1 MRRFLQRLAAISAL
15 LLSLATAVPA
25 WAETLYVT
33 MNDNTVVTYD
43 TSSNNATTI
52 AGTKATFADQASG
65 IDDPSGLAFDSA
77 GNLFVGNRSSIMK
90 YDSLGNGST
99 VTSTGVA
106 GAVSL
111 AFDAANNLFVA
122 NLNFNNILKITPS
135 GNQSTFAS
143 LPNAWGVATDSA
155 GNVYA
160 SDTNGFT
167 TSDSITKFDSSG
179 NGSLFASGLGTP
191 MLAFD
196 SAGNLYATNNDRITK
211 FNSAG
216 VGSTFAT
223 TDGFNP
229 IDITF
234 DSAGNLY
241 ATDFNNSTIS
251 KFDSAGAFQFSW
263 ATKAERDF
271 FGASPR
277 SLAFRP
283 ETGPETA
290 SVPEI
295 DPAGMGSVLAGSA
308 NPQRRTGRRCGGC
321 SRGAQARRRGCRGCS
336 SRRR

>member
-33 MNDNTVVTYD
+33 MNDDTVVTYD
-43 TSSNNATTI
+43 TSSNDATTI
-52 AGTKATFADQASG
+52 AGTKATFANRASG

-143 LPNAWGVATDSA
+143 LNNAWSVATDSA

-179 NGSLFASGLGTP
+179 NGSVFASGLGVP
-191 MLAFD
+191 SLAFD
-196 SAGNLYATNNDRITK
+196 SAGNLYATNQTLITK

-241 ATDFNNSTIS
+241 ATDFNNLTIS

-263 ATKAERDF
+263 STGGG
-271 FGASPR
+271 FGPFQSAPR
-277 SLAFRP
+277 SLTFKLESAP
-283 ETGPETA
+283 
-290 SVPEI
+290 VPEI
-295 DPAGMGSVLAGSA
+295 DPAGMGSVLALV
-308 NPQRRTGRRCGGC
+308 TGTL
-321 SRGAQARRRGCRGCS
+321 SLLERRRQKAKRVA
-336 SRRR
+336 

>member
-33 MNDNTVVTYD
+33 MSDDTVVTYD
-43 TSSNNATTI
+43 TSSNDATTI
-52 AGTKATFADQASG
+52 AGTKATFADRASG

-77 GNLFVGNRSSIMK
+77 GNLFVMNRSSIIK
-90 YDSLGNGST
+90 YDSLGNGSI

-106 GAVSL
+106 GRSL

-122 NLNFNNILKITPS
+122 NLNYNNILKITPS

-143 LPNAWGVATDSA
+143 LTNAWGVATDSA

-179 NGSLFASGLGTP
+179 NGSVFASGLGVP
-191 MLAFD
+191 SLAFD
-196 SAGNLYATNNDRITK
+196 SAGNLYATNQTLITK

-263 ATKAERDF
+263 SAGGG
-271 FGASPR
+271 FGPFQSAPR
-277 SLAFRP
+277 SLTFKLESAP
-283 ETGPETA
+283 
-290 SVPEI
+290 VPEI
-295 DPAGMGSVLAGSA
+295 DPAGMGSVLALV
-308 NPQRRTGRRCGGC
+308 TGTL
-321 SRGAQARRRGCRGCS
+321 SLLERRRLKVKRVA
-336 SRRR
+336 

>member
-33 MNDNTVVTYD
+33 MSDDTVVTYD

-52 AGTKATFADQASG
+52 AGTKATFANRDSG
-65 IDDPSGLAFDSA
+65 IDDPQGLAFDSA

-160 SDTNGFT
+160 SNYTGTFIN
-167 TSDSITKFDSSG
+167 SDSITKFNASG
-179 NGSLFASGLGTP
+179 NGSLFASSLTTP
-191 MLAFD
+191 RLAFD
-196 SAGNLYATNNDRITK
+196 SAGNLYAANGDRITK

-223 TDGFNP
+223 TDGFYP
-229 IDITF
+229 TDITF

-263 ATKAERDF
+263 ATRAEFDF
-271 FGASPR
+271 FGGSPR
-277 SLAFRP
+277 SLAFRLESAP
-283 ETGPETA
+283 
-290 SVPEI
+290 VPEI
-295 DPAGMGSVLAGSA
+295 DPAGMGSVLALV
-308 NPQRRTGRRCGGC
+308 TGTL
-321 SRGAQARRRGCRGCS
+321 SLLERRRLKVKRVA
-336 SRRR
+336 